1 MNFRRGPLD
10 EPDINLIPF
19 IDILLVVLIFLMLST
34 TFSPWG
40 TLPIRLP
47 QANSAAPDAPKA
59 QLRVVV
65 GTDGQVWLNRRA
77 VDSQDLDQLGRSLL
91 AAGGPDAVILL
102 SADANASHQSVLQVM
117 DAARRAGLSQLHFA
131 AQALRP

>member
-40 TLPIRLP
+40 TLAVRLP
-47 QANSAAPDAPKA
+47 QANSATPEAPQA
-59 QLRVVV
+59 QLRLVV
-65 GTDGQVWLNRRA
+65 GADGQVWLNGRA
-77 VDSQDLDQLGRSLL
+77 VDSQDLDQLGRSML
-91 AAGGPDAVILL
+91 AAGAADAVILL